1 MEESTLDNGSLLD
14 EGPASEEASPEFIH
28 EKAQPSSVSEPTNEN
43 VNGDSDVIMRD
54 DTESPRQDPL
64 EKNDTNTLEDV
75 NPNDIISPEGTGSEV
90 TESKSP
96 ENENLENEEPENQT
110 LEIEAPETETTSES
124 KMLENKTQEGEVLES
139 MTPENEIPKSETSE
153 NNVPEDKIQNNE
165 IPDNET
171 PENETPENE
180 TPENKTLEDEVPGN
194 EAANE
199 TAENKPT
206 ETPISEIVKANKD
219 QEESNQITEK
229 ETVDNKT
236 IESVVDNA
244 KNDLSPV
251 ENIVDN
257 DDMEKDNVD
266 DENVKD
272 GNLDVQEE
280 NKTVGVCD
288 ENVENIDSMNKDG
301 SPLPEQ
307 KQQTTNT
314 NNIIQSGNLE
324 PVSPGNEGL
333 SPEREEDY
341 QDDDDDGEVKDEE
354 LGPRYS
360 PKAPVI
366 TIQPVNIVYFIRYP
380 FFLLFSSFQL
390 HERDRIRS
398 AYWLERKKGIC
409 VA

>member
-28 EKAQPSSVSEPTNEN
+28 EKAQPSSVSEPTNGN
-43 VNGDSDVIMRD
+43 VNGGSDVIMRD

-75 NPNDIISPEGTGSEV
+75 NPNDIISPEGTGIEG
-90 TESKSP
+90 TESKTP

-139 MTPENEIPKSETSE
+139 MTPENEIPKSITPE

-165 IPDNET
+165 IPDNK
-171 PENETPENE
+171 TPENE
-180 TPENKTLEDEVPGN
+180 TPENKTLENEVPGN
-194 EAANE
+194 EEANE

-280 NKTVGVCD
+280 NKTVGTCD
-288 ENVENIDSMNKDG
+288 ENVENTDLMNKDG

-360 PKAPVI
+360 PKASVI
-366 TIQPVNIVYFIRYP
+366 TIQPVNIVYFIKYP
-380 FFLLFSSFQL
+380 FFYFFQVL
-390 HERDRIRS
+390 NYMRET
-398 AYWLERKKGIC
+398 E
-409 VA
+409 

>member
-1 MEESTLDNGSLLD
+1 
-14 EGPASEEASPEFIH
+14 
-28 EKAQPSSVSEPTNEN
+28 
-43 VNGDSDVIMRD
+43 
-54 DTESPRQDPL
+54 
-64 EKNDTNTLEDV
+64 
-75 NPNDIISPEGTGSEV
+75 
-90 TESKSP
+90 
-96 ENENLENEEPENQT
+96 
-110 LEIEAPETETTSES
+110 
-124 KMLENKTQEGEVLES
+124 
-139 MTPENEIPKSETSE
+139 
-153 NNVPEDKIQNNE
+153 
-165 IPDNET
+165 
-171 PENETPENE
+171 
-180 TPENKTLEDEVPGN
+180 
-194 EAANE
+194 
-199 TAENKPT
+199 
-206 ETPISEIVKANKD
+206 
-219 QEESNQITEK
+219 
-229 ETVDNKT
+229 
-236 IESVVDNA
+236 
-244 KNDLSPV
+244 
-251 ENIVDN
+251 
-257 DDMEKDNVD
+257 MEKDNID

-272 GNLDVQEE
+272 GNSDVQEE
-280 NKTVGVCD
+280 NKTLGTCD
-288 ENVENIDSMNKDG
+288 ENVENTDLMNKDG

-366 TIQPVNIVYFIRYP
+366 TIQPVNIVYFIKYP